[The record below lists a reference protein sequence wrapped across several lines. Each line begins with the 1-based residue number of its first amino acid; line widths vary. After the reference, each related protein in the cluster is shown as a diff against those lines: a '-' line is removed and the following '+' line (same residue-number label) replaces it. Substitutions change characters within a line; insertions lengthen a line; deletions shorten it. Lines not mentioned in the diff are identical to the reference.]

1 MDKVEIVR
9 ARVSGRVLAR
19 LQKQAEH
26 TGRTR
31 SELLREYLARGLAAD
46 ESRATPASQQRS
58 AG

>member
-19 LQKQAEH
+19 LQRQAER

-31 SELLREYLARGLAAD
+31 SELLREYLARGLDAD
-46 ESRATPASQQRS
+46 ESRAKPASQQRS